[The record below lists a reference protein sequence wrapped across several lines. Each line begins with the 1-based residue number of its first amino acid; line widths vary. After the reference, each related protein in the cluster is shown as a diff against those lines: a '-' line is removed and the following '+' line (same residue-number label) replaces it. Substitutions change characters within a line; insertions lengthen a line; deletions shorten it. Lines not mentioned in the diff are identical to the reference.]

1 MAHEINV
8 TNVTKVKG
16 LFYIE
21 DIKEDTTHIISKLDT
36 FSWQP
41 LSASKISRVVQH
53 YGFKYNYH
61 TYKINERCNA
71 LPECLTVLKN
81 MLTDTCLQLGLIDA
95 NYEFNQCIVNNYYA
109 GQGIS
114 PHIDVPT
121 YGEVI
126 GCFTIG
132 SGATMKFTH
141 GSEEVDLYVN
151 RDSLYIMSGD
161 SRFKW
166 KHSMTSKKS
175 DIVND
180 TKIERARRVSITF
193 RNVPN

>member
-8 TNVTKVKG
+8 TNITKVKG

-21 DIKEDTTHIISKLDT
+21 DIKEDTSHIISKLDT

-53 YGFKYNYH
+53 YGFKYNYY

-81 MLTDTCLQLGLIDA
+81 MLTYTCLQLGLIDA

-114 PHIDVPT
+114 PHIDVPA

-141 GSEEVDLYVN
+141 GSEEVELYVN
-151 RDSLYIMSGD
+151 RDSLYIMSVD